1 MITVATVMARLA
13 LKVRLWRFSRALVR
27 AEKQRLSIGTIAKPV
42 GTSARLGLMAQL
54 GRLNNSK
61 PTHKDWMK

>member
-13 LKVRLWRFSRALVR
+13 LKVRLWRFSRALAR
-27 AEKQRLSIGTIAKPV
+27 AERQRLSIGIIAKPV

>member
-1 MITVATVMARLA
+1 VITVATVMARLA